1 MAIYLID
8 KIKQKNDGDFKLV
21 DASDINWDIDIPAD
35 NIPDTYYTK
44 EETDSKI
51 SSAIAASGHLKRV
64 VLGDSTSLPDTG
76 DTNTIYMVP
85 REGSSGQ
92 DVYDEYMYINSVW
105 EKIGNSQ
112 VDLSDYATTEAM
124 QTYVTGQISTA
135 LGDAGDLDAT
145 VLASAKEY
153 SDSQSDA
160 ALASAKAYTDQ
171 EKAKYLPLAGG
182 TMIGKITGIVTP
194 TNATDAANKEYVDS
208 MAAGVT
214 PENMLT
220 PTDITTGSANGSFAV
235 KGTDVFIK
243 GLGTAAYMDSDDL
256 LSTDDLVW
264 NPITQ

>member
-21 DASDINWDIDIPAD
+21 DASDINWDVDIPAD

-51 SSAIAASGHLKRV
+51 EAAVANSEHLKRV
-64 VLGDSTSLPDTG
+64 VLGDSSSLPGTG
-76 DTNTIYMVP
+76 DVHTIYMLP
-85 REGSSGQ
+85 RDGGSGQ
-92 DVYDEYMYINSVW
+92 DVYDEYMYINNKW

-112 VDLSDYATTEAM
+112 VDLTDYATTENM
-124 QTYVTGQISTA
+124 KTYVTGQIATA
-135 LGDAGDLDAT
+135 LESVDEKDSQILEQ
-145 VLASAKEY
+145 AKSY
-153 SDSQSDA
+153 SDSQSGA
-160 ALASAKAYTDQ
+160 TLTSAKAYTDQ

-182 TMIGKITGIVTP
+182 TMLGKITGIVTP

-208 MAAGVT
+208 MAAGIT
-214 PENMLT
+214 PDNMLT

-243 GLGTAAYMDSDDL
+243 GLGSAAYMESDSF

-264 NPITQ
+264 NAITQ